1 VYDDEELRMIF
12 QRTPDGGFRECP
24 HSGVPREP
32 PRPKKK
38 PGPVLRLV
46 DRVVTPAVRAVY
58 ERTQFMGVWLT
69 LTLTERS
76 YVLHGMLGPRGK
88 THNMYIGR
96 LADGTFLAGV
106 D

>member
-1 VYDDEELRMIF
+1 MIF

-24 HSGVPREP
+24 RSGVQREMP
-32 PRPKKK
+32 TRPKKK
-38 PGPVLRLV
+38 PGPALRLV
-46 DRVVTPAVRAVY
+46 DMVVTPIVGAVY
-58 ERTQFMGVWLT
+58 RRTQFMGVWLT

-76 YVLHGMLGPRGK
+76 YVLHTTWGLRGK
-88 THNMYIGR
+88 THNVYIGR

>member
-1 VYDDEELRMIF
+1 
-12 QRTPDGGFRECP
+12 
-24 HSGVPREP
+24 
-32 PRPKKK
+32 
-38 PGPVLRLV
+38 
-46 DRVVTPAVRAVY
+46 
-58 ERTQFMGVWLT
+58 MGVWLT

-76 YVLHGMLGPRGK
+76 YVLHGMLGLRGK